1 MRLPMRQQTITPQPE
16 LAVAPIEQQYGLDIA
31 QQKAQAGVLAQRIG
45 QAVKNRALELNEQHR
60 QSVLNQKLLQYSDL
74 DTKKR
79 TELLSRQGLN
89 AAGITDEYN
98 QYHTEISEK
107 IMSDLQN
114 KEDRQALQ
122 YKFEQ
127 NRIQNEDQIAVS
139 QVMNIRKAN
148 SELVDANNKTD
159 ILSAYQYPTDQNIKV
174 RRDSIKSRLIA
185 DASANGLPEES
196 VNARMSQID
205 FEMATGIIDNF
216 IKTDDYNSAE
226 IRLKSHA
233 DLIGGKNS
241 MIYKQ
246 YESKLNDLK
255 FTRDLSVEADSIV
268 SKYFSDPNGLTK
280 AYNEI
285 DKRSITTEKK
295 DLLLQRIGQK
305 WNMAKAELQVRTDR
319 ISADVVD
326 KMIDFQVDMANGKYT
341 PAQVMNALSPQIE
354 KLPIEQDNKN
364 NLRKQLISMT
374 QSETNKRIAES
385 QRAATAQTAEETK
398 RLRIQ
403 QKQDKDEKLR
413 QERDLFNVVYKNPG
427 EISSLTDM
435 INRWPMVDLGYKQ
448 SIAKAFGIANTRDIQ
463 LRRPPESVIA
473 ALDSVTAGLKTDT
486 EKLKK
491 TVELSQY
498 VMTLKAEFIK
508 QNGGREPTDIEET
521 ALWNKA
527 ATKSATYKGN
537 GFWGLTK
544 GEPYLKFELSQPITK
559 NGKTYK
565 VGTDGI
571 LYRVDNQPDARGQ

>member
-1 MRLPMRQQTITPQPE
+1 MRQQTITPQPE